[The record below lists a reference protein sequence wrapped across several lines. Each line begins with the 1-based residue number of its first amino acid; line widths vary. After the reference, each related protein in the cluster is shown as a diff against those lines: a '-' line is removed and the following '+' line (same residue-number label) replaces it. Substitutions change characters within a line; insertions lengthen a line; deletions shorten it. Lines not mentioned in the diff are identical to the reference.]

1 MVPSS
6 FTNFFIASAGAGGAL
21 VGLIFV
27 AVSIAPEHIVQASA
41 PVERQAVA
49 ASSFTALVNAFFISL
64 GALIPFNSSIIILL
78 MSLVGFLHSLYLI
91 RPLLLDRLSWKNLLR
106 RSFLILL
113 SLIIYGYEFYLGAY
127 LLNHTGDIASLSSL
141 CNVLIGI
148 YGLGLTR
155 AWQLLGARRYGFL
168 GWLNPLHEINE
179 KQHIT
184 KDEQE

>member
-1 MVPSS
+1 MVPSP
-6 FTNFFIASAGAGGAL
+6 FTNFFVASAGAGGAL

-64 GALIPFNSSIIILL
+64 GALIPFNPGLIILML
-78 MSLVGFLHSLYLI
+78 STLGFLNSLYLI
-91 RPLLLDRLSWKNLLR
+91 RPLLLDRLNWQNVLR
-106 RSFLILL
+106 RALLILI
-113 SLIIYGYEFYLGAY
+113 SLVIYGYEFYLGAY
-127 LLNHTGDIASLSSL
+127 LVNHPGDSGTLYSL
-141 CNVLIGI
+141 CSVLIGI
-148 YGLGLTR
+148 YALGLTR

-168 GWLNPLHEINE
+168 GWLNPLHEVNE
-179 KQHIT
+179 KQHVA